1 MQTDAEFRA
10 RAISD
15 GLAEMLA
22 EELTER
28 EQLDTITALL
38 PALQRRRLGL
48 LARVTRGAVHDTIPC
63 PPPDECTQVA
73 L

>member
-10 RAISD
+10 RAIAD
-15 GLAEMLA
+15 GLAEMLY
-22 EELTER
+22 EQLTER
-28 EQLDTITALL
+28 EQLDTLTALL

-48 LARVTRGAVHDTIPC
+48 LARLTRGEAHDTLPC
-63 PPPDECTQVA
+63 PPPAEVT